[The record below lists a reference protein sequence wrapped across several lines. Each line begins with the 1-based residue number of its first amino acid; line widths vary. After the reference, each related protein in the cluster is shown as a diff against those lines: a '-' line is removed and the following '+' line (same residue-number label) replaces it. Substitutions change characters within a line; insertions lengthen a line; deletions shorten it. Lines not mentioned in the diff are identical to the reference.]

1 MNFVGQQNAYYISV
15 ESQVSINFILVQC
28 DTNVQLMDVER
39 NLAILSV
46 VDHEKVC
53 ILGIS
58 HYLSREI
65 WFSEIRWYFPF
76 FFFRMCRLD

>member
-1 MNFVGQQNAYYISV
+1 MSLQTPGEITYPLKYQMNFVGQQNAYYISV

-58 HYLSREI
+58 HYFWSREI
-65 WFSEIRWYFPF
+65 
-76 FFFRMCRLD
+76 